1 MSNEYLRGNATQI
14 SHFQSIFFHVTRVVI
29 FEVKNWPESTFCF
42 FVDWELVSPLLKN
55 NATFYLVIIQS
66 FLKFLLTP
74 WICSAERI
82 RGMSQNFQ
90 ILNIFKLSLLKS

>member
-1 MSNEYLRGNATQI
+1 MFNEYLRGNATQI
-14 SHFQSIFFHVTRVVI
+14 SHFQPNFFFHVTRVVI

-66 FLKFLLTP
+66 FLKFLLIP
-74 WICSAERI
+74 WIRSAERI
-82 RGMSQNFQ
+82 RGMNQNF
-90 ILNIFKLSLLKS
+90 